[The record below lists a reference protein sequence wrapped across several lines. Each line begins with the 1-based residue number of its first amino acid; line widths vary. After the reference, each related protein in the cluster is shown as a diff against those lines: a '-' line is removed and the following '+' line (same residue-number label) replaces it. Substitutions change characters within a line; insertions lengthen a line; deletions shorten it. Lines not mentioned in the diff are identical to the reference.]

1 MNLDLLDGLLGSL
14 AVLRVKHLALIIN
27 FLEALWKYDLQL
39 VLAGNHQLQDEAL
52 LLFSHLQRGAQAFLD
67 LVGVILLLGIDVE
80 EVTEVCP
87 RLSNLV

>member
-67 LVGVILLLGIDVE
+67 LGGVILLLSIDVE
-80 EVTEVCP
+80 EITEICP